1 MVSPTS
7 EANKNLNDRINNSE
21 TAKDTASTNGSLL
34 ESISALWLALANHL
48 DAITNGV
55 RLDIKLAA
63 SSLMALLV
71 TGIFVAA
78 LLLGLWFL
86 AMVLLFL
93 GLTTF
98 QVPAVVALLVIVLIQ
113 FLLLYFCHNLS
124 QRLLTNLSF
133 KATRAA
139 LPETPNFQETL

>member
-1 MVSPTS
+1 MVSPLS
-7 EANKNLNDRINNSE
+7 EANKNLNDRIKNSE
-21 TAKDTASTNGSLL
+21 AAKDNASTNGGLL

-48 DAITNGV
+48 DAIINSV

-63 SSLMALLV
+63 SSLMVLLV
-71 TGIFVAA
+71 TGIVVAA

-86 AMVLLFL
+86 TMALLFL

-98 QVPAVVALLVIVLIQ
+98 QVPTVIALLVVVLIQ

-124 QRLLTNLSF
+124 KRLLTNLSF
-133 KATRAA
+133 QATRAA